1 MRKTTAMLL
10 AVLGLSLGSIL
21 ALTATVGAQGSTNGT
36 ITISSQSVA
45 VGVGV
50 TWGDGVLT
58 YHGKK
63 YPVSVNGLSVV
74 DLGVSKISASGKV
87 TNLKKLEDF
96 DGNYAAAGAGAAVGG
111 GAGTAAL
118 KNQNGVEIT
127 LTATTKGVKFALG
140 GGGVEMKLKK

>member
-1 MRKTTAMLL
+1 MHMPEGSVWRYVRSLALPTHHAPRQGGSMRKTTAMLL

-87 TNLKKLEDF
+87 T
-96 DGNYAAAGAGAAVGG
+96 
-111 GAGTAAL
+111 
-118 KNQNGVEIT
+118 
-127 LTATTKGVKFALG
+127 
-140 GGGVEMKLKK
+140 